1 MDQMLKHDGQQ
12 HVFLSEKDR
21 RVCRRKFTIIELLV
35 VISIIAIL
43 ASILLPALNKAREKG
58 YTINCISNLKQLGLG
73 FGTYS
78 SEFED
83 FYPIAKRQD
92 DYRWHHIMLILNYL
106 SPKML
111 VCTSS
116 LQQANYCSSLY
127 LAYSRGKYPSGI
139 NSPTDWQWQFCGYGI
154 NAPEMGGGRESNL
167 TMLANGYP
175 MLRQSQVKRPSHF
188 ILCGES
194 GRNSESGNLI
204 PTFRIRNYFAGDTIY
219 PYHQGNTATNLL
231 CGDGSAR
238 TITGSGSLVNC
249 MTFWYSSAGPV
260 KSYRLAGNM
269 WTWNGKAR
277 SDENA
282 KR

>member
-78 SEFED
+78 SDFED

-188 ILCGES
+188 ILEGVFIPWGCIKLFFARKHRSFGVYYTAARLRLYINYSIRHAGES
-194 GRNSESGNLI
+194 DNRNEQQTSE
-204 PTFRIRNYFAGDTIY
+204 RDDDT
-219 PYHQGNTATNLL
+219 AE
-231 CGDGSAR
+231 
-238 TITGSGSLVNC
+238 
-249 MTFWYSSAGPV
+249 
-260 KSYRLAGNM
+260 RLYA
-269 WTWNGKAR
+269 
-277 SDENA
+277 
-282 KR
+282 

>member
-1 MDQMLKHDGQQ
+1 MQ
-12 HVFLSEKDR
+12 
-21 RVCRRKFTIIELLV
+21 CREPGKRNQSFTIIELLV
-35 VISIIAIL
+35 VIAIIAIL
-43 ASILLPALNKAREKG
+43 AAMLLPALNRAREKG

-78 SEFED
+78 SDFAD
-83 FYPIAKRQD
+83 FYPIAKRED
-92 DYRWHHIMLILNYL
+92 NYRWHHIMLLLKYL
-106 SPKML
+106 QPKML

-116 LQQANYCSSLY
+116 LQQANYCRDTY

-154 NAPEMGGGRESNL
+154 NAPEMGGGRESNV
-167 TMLANGYP
+167 TMLAGAYP

-188 ILCGES
+188 VLCGES

-204 PTFRIRNYFAGDTIY
+204 PTFRVRNYFAGDTIF

-238 TITGSGSLVNC
+238 SITGSGSLVNI
-249 MTFWYSSAGPV
+249 MTYWYSSAGPV
-260 KSYRLAGNM
+260 KNYQLAGNM
-269 WTWNGKAR
+269 WTWNGEAR

-282 KR
+282 KPYHEQYNAVR